1 MSDPRALLALLIG
14 TFVALPVAA
23 WQPTGSLD
31 ELADAAYLPRLR
43 PGVVARSFSS
53 YDRTGGNN
61 DGFSGLYSKLRVE
74 DGNCVIAEMN
84 GPGCIQRMWFTHSE
98 YKEDGLLERKGEHI
112 RIYLDGAPE
121 PALDVPL
128 AHLFDG
134 SLERF
139 PVPLVGQGIGGFYC
153 YVPIPYAKSCKVV
166 IEGLGVRFYQ
176 LNYSTF
182 PSAEG
187 VKPFSMAMTDDERPA
202 LDRAVARWDK
212 PLASMTTGTVAQTI
226 QPVASPTYF
235 GAQPQAIVPAAPGN
249 VTLVQ
254 AITLTGV
261 QPGELASA
269 ELELRFAD
277 VGFPPLRIPLS
288 EFFGQVFSPTP
299 YDSLFFGHAGDTYY
313 NLVPFVFEA
322 GCELV
327 VYAPATFH
335 GTFTVHTR
343 ALETPLSEFGHLA
356 VQRNASLPTQPKAM
370 HPFLRYE
377 GAGHYL
383 GTYLITEGPKGL
395 PYWLEGDDRWSID
408 GDLHIHGTGSEDYF
422 NCGWYAV
429 EGRLNGPAARASHGF
444 PVYGETETTM
454 RAVAYRWH
462 LADPVPFDHTIDAG
476 IEHGEANLHVADYR
490 SVAFFY
496 AR

>member
-1 MSDPRALLALLIG
+1 MQHGRALILLLLG
-14 TFVALPVAA
+14 VFFALPGSA

-31 ELADAAYLPRLR
+31 ELSDASLLPKLR
-43 PGVVARSFSS
+43 PGVVARAFSS

-98 YKEDGLLERKGEHI
+98 HRVDGLLEKKGEHI
-112 RIYLDGAPE
+112 RIYLDGAAE

-128 AHLFDG
+128 EQLFDG
-134 SLERF
+134 SLARF
-139 PVPLVGQGIGGFYC
+139 PVPLAGQGIGGFYC
-153 YVPIPYAKSCKVV
+153 YVPIPYTKHCKVV
-166 IEGLGVRFYQ
+166 IEGQGVRFYQ

-187 VKPFSMAMTDDERPA
+187 VKPFSMTLTEDEQAAM
-202 LDRAVARWDK
+202 DRAVARWAT
-212 PLASMTTGTVAQTI
+212 PLAAATSGTAAQAI
-226 QPVASPTYF
+226 PVAGSPTHF
-235 GAQPQAIVPAAPGN
+235 GAQPQPIQPAAPEA

-254 AITLTGV
+254 AITLGGV
-261 QPGELASA
+261 APEALAGVD
-269 ELELRFAD
+269 LELRFAD
-277 VGFPPLRIPLS
+277 AGYPPLRLPLT
-288 EFFGQVFSPTP
+288 EFFGQAFAPAP
-299 YDSLFFGHAGDTYY
+299 FDSLFLGRAGDRYY
-313 NLVPFVFEA
+313 NLVPFVFQA

-327 VYAPATFH
+327 VYGPASFQ

-343 ALETPLSEFGHLA
+343 TLTEPLIEFGHLA
-356 VQRNASLPTQPKAM
+356 VQRNESLPTQPKVM
-370 HPFLRYE
+370 HPFLKHE

-383 GTYLITEGPKGL
+383 GTYFVTEGPKGL
-395 PYWLEGDDRWSID
+395 PYWLEGDDRWFID

-429 EGRLNGPAARASHGF
+429 EGRLNGPAARPPHGF
-444 PVYGETETTM
+444 PVYGETENTM

-462 LADPVPFDHTIDAG
+462 LADPVPFERQIEAV

-490 SVAFFY
+490 SVAYYY